1 MKKFHPMALLLKFE
15 GYPPA
20 VIASVTMHACLFLF
34 ILGKSVNSSDFVTV
48 EDPVIITASAIDVNP
63 QRLRRLERLEQER
76 VADLQQRREQA
87 QREERARQERER
99 AESAARAQRER
110 AQQQER
116 ERQQALE
123 REQAQQRERDE
134 ARRQEEVAR
143 QRAAEEARRSEQE
156 RLARQQ
162 AEREAVTRAAQEA
175 QANQIA
181 SENLIVAQY
190 AGIIK
195 RIISQNWQIPPS
207 ARNGMKT
214 EVRLQLVPTGEV
226 VAVNIIQ
233 SSGNEVF
240 DRSVLQAV
248 ERADRFIELQDL
260 ENAVFERN
268 FRTFTL
274 VFRPEDL
281 LR

>member
-20 VIASVTMHACLFLF
+20 VIASVAMHACLFLF
-34 ILGKSVNSSDFVTV
+34 ILGKSVDSSDYVTV

-76 VADLQQRREQA
+76 VADLQRRQQA

-99 AESAARAQRER
+99 AETAARAEREAR
-110 AQQQER
+110 QER
-116 ERQQALE
+116 ERLQALE
-123 REQAQQRERDE
+123 QEQRQQRERDE

-143 QRAAEEARRSEQE
+143 QRAAEEDARRREQE
-156 RLARQQ
+156 RLAQQQ
-162 AEREAVTRAAQEA
+162 AEREAATRAAQEA

-181 SENLIVAQY
+181 SENLIVAEY

-207 ARNGMKT
+207 ARNGMMT

-233 SSGNEVF
+233 SSGNDVF

-260 ENAVFERN
+260 DNTVFERN